1 MHAAYERSGSLR
13 DELRPVS
20 SHRPRTLLIDPAAS
34 ASQQRLDPA
43 LGAAGYDAVS
53 ADTGRKGLAV
63 IEREP
68 PDAVVLDWRLPD
80 CVEVLR
86 KAREVYGGP
95 IIVLSRRRCDAE
107 SVAALEAGADDYV
120 ERPFRVGELLGRLRV
135 SLQRRLARRPARP
148 DVVHAEGVTID
159 LKRRLVT
166 RGGEPIHLSPKEY
179 ELLAVLA
186 EADGRVLTH
195 GELLAMIRG
204 RGHGD
209 DHPYLRVMV
218 GQLRQRIE
226 VDPSSPR
233 LVLTEPGVGY
243 RFLTDGAARPV

>member
-1 MHAAYERSGSLR
+1 MSTEPQAPGPSTTGPAIVLIEDEPQIRRFLRASLASQGYRLYE
-13 DELRPVS
+13 
-20 SHRPRTLLIDPAAS
+20 AAS
-34 ASQQRLDPA
+34 GEDGLVEAATRQPDVVIID
-43 LGAAGYDAVS
+43 LG
-53 ADTGRKGLAV
+53 
-63 IEREP
+63 
-68 PDAVVLDWRLPD
+68 LPD
-80 CVEVLR
+80 LDGLDVIR
-86 KAREVYGGP
+86 RIREWSRVP
-95 IIVLSRRRCDAE
+95 IIVLSARSAE
-107 SVAALEAGADDYV
+107 AGKVAALEAGADDYV

-179 ELLAVLA
+179 ELLAALA
-186 EADGRVLTH
+186 GADGRVLTH
-195 GELLAMIRG
+195 GEILAMIRG